1 MNNNIKDL
9 KFLDLSLFKA
19 VKKEFDET
27 NKKSKNNYFSSFIN
41 NEELANDILFTGIY
55 NHRFLLNKPDSG
67 KIAYLYLQRRLGK
80 SATYLMEDKNFT
92 NIQSIK
98 LYHKITPLMLKILYC
113 YCNTEEIF
121 VFKEDSIQ
129 FEDTRNEV
137 FYNDRRYKLSYEQ
150 VNVAP
155 DCDDIY
161 IKIEEV

>member
-1 MNNNIKDL
+1 
-9 KFLDLSLFKA
+9 
-19 VKKEFDET
+19 
-27 NKKSKNNYFSSFIN
+27 
-41 NEELANDILFTGIY
+41 
-55 NHRFLLNKPDSG
+55 
-67 KIAYLYLQRRLGK
+67 
-80 SATYLMEDKNFT
+80 
-92 NIQSIK
+92 
-98 LYHKITPLMLKILYC
+98 MLKILYC